1 MKRLENNRLT
11 NSFIKKATAIALAG
25 VMALTVVPAIDASA
39 TMLDEATKGVTKV
52 TDIDDARLI
61 RIRSAIE
68 FDYYDYKT
76 NDWYSDY
83 VAKLVAIKG
92 IKGYPDMYMRVNGT
106 ITRAEFL
113 KIVVAS
119 IYGEQAQ
126 SGTHWASGY
135 IAKAESAGI
144 LSAGEVAG
152 AALDGAITRQ
162 EMAKFI
168 SLALTKGLNEA
179 AATNANDV
187 KATITDNKS
196 IGTSYASYVYNAYGK
211 GIITGYPDKSFG
223 PAKTAT
229 RAEASAMLV
238 RMLDASI
245 RKVPGTVTWN
255 TINVGGYVIPDVKQ
269 GVSGELGRWDVAT
282 EEEIAGGMSEIEI
295 LIEVVPG
302 ANLIDQWAAV
312 EMALLSKIDAATVAK
327 VMSLVKT
334 KTQDTD
340 KITRTE
346 FTSGKYLVDVSSNTG
361 NYVVGIDVYR
371 R

>member
-1 MKRLENNRLT
+1 MKRTKNSKLNT
-11 NSFIKKATAIALAG
+11 NLIKKVSAFTLAGAIALSA
-25 VMALTVVPAIDASA
+25 VPAIDASA

-113 KIVVAS
+113 KVVVAS

-179 AATNANDV
+179 AATNANDI

-196 IGTSYASYVYNAYGK
+196 IGTSYAAYVYNAYGK

-245 RKVPGTVTWN
+245 RKVPGTVTWETTTAN
-255 TINVGGYVIPDVKQ
+255 GYVLPTQESKV
-269 GVSGELGRWDVAT
+269 LGRWTAYSEQDIAEGVAELGILISVVPGSNLLNQWVAT
-282 EEEIAGGMSEIEI
+282 E
-295 LIEVVPG
+295 
-302 ANLIDQWAAV
+302 N
-312 EMALLSKIDAATVAK
+312 ALLSKIDAATVAK
-327 VMSLVKT
+327 IMALVKT

-340 KITRTE
+340 KIPDTE
-346 FTSGKYLVDVSSNTG
+346 FVSGKYLIDVGSNTG
-361 NYVVGIDVYR
+361 NYVVGVTVYR